1 MLAPNFTRTLES
13 LDEVATRLDLVLI
26 PGFKNSGPEHW
37 QSLWQDHSPAFQ
49 RISHSHWN
57 APDIEHWIDATRRL
71 LAQRQRPSILIGH
84 SLGALAATCLAAELH
99 PLVAGV
105 MLVAPPRP
113 SRFEAVERVPHTRL
127 EIPAMVV
134 ASQTDPIMPFSR
146 AEHWS
151 HLWGAELVD
160 IGDAGHINA
169 EAGYGLWWQGLEL
182 LLRFE
187 RRMRH

>member
-1 MLAPNFTRTLES
+1 MLAPNFTRTLDS
-13 LDEVATRLDLVLI
+13 LAEVATRRDLVLV

-37 QSLWQDHSPAFQ
+37 QTLWQVHSPAFQ
-49 RISHSHWN
+49 RVGMSNWN
-57 APDIEHWIDATRRL
+57 NPDVELWVDATRRL
-71 LAQRQRPSILIGH
+71 LAQRQRPAILIGH

-127 EIPAMVV
+127 EVPAMVV
-134 ASQTDPIMPFSR
+134 ASQTDPLMPFSR

-151 HLWGAELVD
+151 RLWGAELVD

-187 RRMRH
+187 HRMR